1 MRKAQLADYVANRR
15 KQKKEQGREG
25 SNFEE
30 SGSRGI
36 REEATEIYSDPV
48 HRVGDLVMIL
58 KDTRPGVSFKLSY
71 DKEGRVIEAIDGK
84 GSGPNL
90 YVVKLLHEHGTEKVD
105 ELWLVPID
113 YCGSVMSTRRK
124 KGTKRYLDNKNVVI
138 SDLMGRNA
146 VLRKKLKDRDIQLEE
161 QRKVKELYEK
171 QNHNI
176 REVCFHAMIDKLDA
190 FLRYYLLL
198 LLSFSHRVLSSYP
211 NFSVVFLFI
220 QRLQKG

>member
-1 MRKAQLADYVANRR
+1 M
-15 KQKKEQGREG
+15 
-25 SNFEE
+25 
-30 SGSRGI
+30 
-36 REEATEIYSDPV
+36 
-48 HRVGDLVMIL
+48 
-58 KDTRPGVSFKLSY
+58 
-71 DKEGRVIEAIDGK
+71 IEAIDGK

-90 YVVKLLHEHGTEKVD
+90 YVVKLLHEHGAEKVD

-171 QNHNI
+171 QNHNMS
-176 REVCFHAMIDKLDA
+176 AMIA
-190 FLRYYLLL
+190 EFLTSSLVDMEGL
-198 LLSFSHRVLSSYP
+198 LLSFSHRTLSSRP

-220 QRLQKG
+220 QRLHAKRLGGMGVNMEATFQ

>member
-1 MRKAQLADYVANRR
+1 MRKAQLVDFVAKRR

-30 SGSRGI
+30 SGGRGI
-36 REEATEIYSDPV
+36 REEATEIYSDPA
-48 HRVGDLVMIL
+48 HRVGDLAMIL

-90 YVVKLLHEHGTEKVD
+90 YVVKLLHEHGAEKVD

-146 VLRKKLKDRDIQLEE
+146 VLIWSILASYVIL
-161 QRKVKELYEK
+161 
-171 QNHNI
+171 I
-176 REVCFHAMIDKLDA
+176 CT
-190 FLRYYLLL
+190 
-198 LLSFSHRVLSSYP
+198 FST
-211 NFSVVFLFI
+211 
-220 QRLQKG
+220 

>member
-48 HRVGDLVMIL
+48 HRVGDLAMIL

-90 YVVKLLHEHGTEKVD
+90 YVVKLLREHGTEKVD
-105 ELWLVPID
+105 ELSLAPID

-146 VLRKKLKDRDIQLEE
+146 ALIWSTLASYVILI
-161 QRKVKELYEK
+161 
-171 QNHNI
+171 
-176 REVCFHAMIDKLDA
+176 CA
-190 FLRYYLLL
+190 F
-198 LLSFSHRVLSSYP
+198 ST
-211 NFSVVFLFI
+211 
-220 QRLQKG
+220 

>member
-30 SGSRGI
+30 SGGRGI

-48 HRVGDLVMIL
+48 HRVGDLAMIL

-71 DKEGRVIEAIDGK
+71 DKEGRAIEAIDGK

-90 YVVKLLHEHGTEKVD
+90 YVVKLLRERGAEKVD

-113 YCGSVMSTRRK
+113 Y
-124 KGTKRYLDNKNVVI
+124 
-138 SDLMGRNA
+138 
-146 VLRKKLKDRDIQLEE
+146 
-161 QRKVKELYEK
+161 
-171 QNHNI
+171 
-176 REVCFHAMIDKLDA
+176 
-190 FLRYYLLL
+190 
-198 LLSFSHRVLSSYP
+198 
-211 NFSVVFLFI
+211 
-220 QRLQKG
+220 

>member
-1 MRKAQLADYVANRR
+1 
-15 KQKKEQGREG
+15 
-25 SNFEE
+25 
-30 SGSRGI
+30 
-36 REEATEIYSDPV
+36 
-48 HRVGDLVMIL
+48 MIL
-58 KDTRPGVSFKLSY
+58 KDTRPGVSFKSSY

-84 GSGPNL
+84 GSVHNL
-90 YVVKLLHEHGTEKVD
+90 YVVKLLHDHGTEKVD
-105 ELWLVPID
+105 ELRVVPID
-113 YCGSVMSTRRK
+113 YRGSVMSTRRK

-171 QNHNI
+171 QNQNI

>member
-1 MRKAQLADYVANRR
+1 MIRR
-15 KQKKEQGREG
+15 KKLAEFVAKKREQKEEQGREG

-58 KDTRPGVSFKLSY
+58 KDTRPGVSFKSSY

-105 ELWLVPID
+105 ELWLREPSATL
-113 YCGSVMSTRRK
+113 YQSYYGSQLV
-124 KGTKRYLDNKNVVI
+124 Y
-138 SDLMGRNA
+138 A
-146 VLRKKLKDRDIQLEE
+146 VG
-161 QRKVKELYEK
+161 Y
-171 QNHNI
+171 
-176 REVCFHAMIDKLDA
+176 F
-190 FLRYYLLL
+190 F
-198 LLSFSHRVLSSYP
+198 FSIAKSEW
-211 NFSVVFLFI
+211 
-220 QRLQKG
+220 